1 MASGAVEHLA
11 LAKQGVIVQRTLV
24 TGEVADGQV
33 QLVLQQA
40 AFQFGGHGGKQFDLH
55 RLVASAK
62 ALDGLGDL
70 FQHLRGEPFGQAD
83 AQLAEQLVG
92 HALGF
97 ALEGV
102 DGAEQPACGVQHLLT
117 LGCQAKARLAAFTQA
132 KTQAGFQ
139 LGHLRADGRL
149 ANPQFAL
156 GGAETAALHHGDKQ
170 AQQLQVEVA

>member
-1 MASGAVEHLA
+1 MPCGAIQHLA
-11 LAKQGVIVQRTLV
+11 LAKQRVIVQCALV

-40 AFQFGGHGGKQFDLH
+40 AFQFGGHGGEQLDLH
-55 RLVASAK
+55 RLVACAK
-62 ALDGLGDL
+62 ALDGLGHL
-70 FQHLRGEPFGQAD
+70 FQHLRSQSLGQTD

-97 ALEGV
+97 VLEGV
-102 DGAEQPACGVQHLLT
+102 DGTEQPSCGAQHLLT
-117 LGCQAKARLAAFTQA
+117 LGRQAKARLAALAQA